1 MFASAAWDPY
11 TISNTNCLDKGQR
24 RAARFVKSDYRYTT
38 SVSHLVSDLG
48 WQSLTQRRKNARLRL
63 FYKGIH
69 GLAAVPVDT
78 FRRPI
83 RTSRY
88 SDGDTFTT
96 LSSRVDSYKY
106 SFFPRT
112 ISDWNKLPL
121 SVRSKPTVDS
131 LRAALLQLSGPV
143 EKHC

>member
-1 MFASAAWDPY
+1 MERVSILCGMWNFDHVWFADYQMRKKVAEFSTLCSVNKVVVCYLLNKHVATF
-11 TISNTNCLDKGQR
+11 TI
-24 RAARFVKSDYRYTT
+24 
-38 SVSHLVSDLG
+38 VSYCQQYLSC
-48 WQSLTQRRKNARLRL
+48 S
-63 FYKGIH
+63 
-69 GLAAVPVDT
+69 
-78 FRRPI
+78 I

-112 ISDWNKLPL
+112 SSDWNKLPL

-131 LRAALLQLSGPV
+131 FRVALLQLPGPV
-143 EKHC
+143 EKHCWAITLRQ